1 MPAKQTQLQKKETS
15 DVQSAERTRW
25 GKIFSPAIDI
35 IETADEL
42 KLYADMPGVDQTT
55 IDITVDKDVLTIRGN
70 VDAIPMAGYELI
82 HQEYESGDYQRTF
95 RLSDSVDQDKIS
107 AGYKKGVLEL
117 ILPKAEKAKPKK
129 IEVK

>member
-70 VDAIPMAGYELI
+70 VDAIPMEGYELI